1 MIKLLREDSVGKEGG
16 ETSRLH
22 FGHAHFDMEEMPTDA
37 HHRAGDNIKQTSVYS
52 IKIAGP

>member
-1 MIKLLREDSVGKEGG
+1 MIKLLREDLGGKEGG

-22 FGHAHFDMEEMPTDA
+22 FGHAHFDMEEMPRDA

-52 IKIAGP
+52 RYDSGE